1 MGWPTL
7 LCHFKRYARSHSQSM
22 KSLRSLLFNSFP
34 VEV

>member
-7 LCHFKRYARSHSQSM
+7 LGNFKRYARSHSQSM
-22 KSLRSLLFNSFP
+22 KLLRSLLFRSFP